1 MVFSMY
7 VRYPVLVILASVVLA
22 GCGFLPQAI
31 VPAEAPTATP
41 TSITVVSGPIN
52 QWDSPPDMQI
62 DPDRIYLATFETE
75 KGDITVE
82 LFAAQAPMTVN
93 NFIFL
98 AREGFYD
105 NTTFHRVISGFMAQ
119 GGDPTATGSGGPGY
133 SFEDEIDESLEFDQA
148 GILAMAN
155 AGPDTNGSQFFITY
169 APTPWLNG
177 AHTIF
182 GRVIEGQ
189 EVLDSL
195 TERDPIDSP
204 DFLGDVLLTVQIREA
219 LQSALPT
226 PTVTPIPVVPVPE
239 EGRPLAELPV
249 ENRAALYTGPPEI
262 AIDINKRYEANVQT
276 TQGSFTIQLEP
287 LSAPKSVNNFVVLS
301 ELGYFDGF
309 PISMVQEGSLV
320 LTGSPAG
327 NPESDVGYSLPN
339 EAGSA
344 TTRGAV
350 GYWLRPDV
358 IKSSGSQV
366 FILLDD
372 IPGWEADF
380 TVFGYVSRGME
391 VVDALTLE
399 DTIERIDIRAR

>member
-1 MVFSMY
+1 MVSYKY
-7 VRYPVLVILASVVLA
+7 VRYPVLIFLAIGILA

-31 VPAEAPTATP
+31 VPAEAPTATS
-41 TSITVVSGPIN
+41 TSVAVVSGPIN
-52 QWDSPPDMQI
+52 QWDSPPEMQI
-62 DPDRIYLATFETE
+62 DPDRIYLATFKTE
-75 KGDITVE
+75 KGDITVQLYSE
-82 LFAAQAPMTVN
+82 QAPMTVN

-133 SFEDEIDESLEFDQA
+133 SFADEIDESLEFDQA

-204 DFLGDVLLTVQIREA
+204 DYLGDVLFTVEIREA

-226 PTVTPIPVVPVPE
+226 PTATPIPVVPVPE
-239 EGRPLAELPV
+239 EGRPLAELRV
-249 ENRAALYTGPPEI
+249 EDRAALYTGPPEI

-301 ELGYFDGF
+301 ELGYYDGF
-309 PISMVQEGSLV
+309 PISMIQEGSLV

-327 NPESDVGYSLPN
+327 NPESDVGYTLPN

-358 IKSSGSQV
+358 FKSSGSQV

-372 IPGWEADF
+372 IPGWETDF
-380 TVFGYVSRGME
+380 TVFGYVTRGME

-399 DTIERIDIRAR
+399 DAIERIDIRAR